1 MRIIQENAKDMW
13 RNRVCALFIP
23 GVMLG
28 MAFSWCY
35 GKKYV
40 AYAGILSAYYLQR
53 YHYAAPSRE
62 QLFFFLLRERGMG
75 ALVLCAL
82 SATVVRALAVRLF
95 SCWAGFCAGTY
106 FTMLGLKFGAE
117 GLAFGVLGL
126 LPQYIFYVAAYFLLA
141 TGAGTTGTGIGGT
154 RDAAYRRGLPGNAGA
169 GSWFSRVLCTDRT
182 WGRGMAS
189 GSQALALVRIF
200 LLFFM
205 GLALEA
211 WVNPLLVRM
220 LVKIL

>member
-1 MRIIQENAKDMW
+1 
-13 RNRVCALFIP
+13 
-23 GVMLG
+23 
-28 MAFSWCY
+28 
-35 GKKYV
+35 
-40 AYAGILSAYYLQR
+40 
-53 YHYAAPSRE
+53 
-62 QLFFFLLRERGMG
+62 
-75 ALVLCAL
+75 
-82 SATVVRALAVRLF
+82 
-95 SCWAGFCAGTY
+95 
-106 FTMLGLKFGAE
+106 MLGLKFGAE

-141 TGAGTTGTGIGGT
+141 TGVGTTGTGMGGT